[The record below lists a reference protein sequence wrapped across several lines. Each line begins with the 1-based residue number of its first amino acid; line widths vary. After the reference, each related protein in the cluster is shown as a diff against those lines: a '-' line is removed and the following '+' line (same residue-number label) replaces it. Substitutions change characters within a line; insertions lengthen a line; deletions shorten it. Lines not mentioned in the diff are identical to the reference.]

1 MKELTEKIEYLESLV
16 LKFAQGKINEAND
29 KFSMAHGYDLRETD
43 NNDYLKFYRWE
54 LEENELILLYGEVT
68 PHDCPY
74 SVELRYK
81 TDALNIN
88 CA

>member
-1 MKELTEKIEYLESLV
+1 MKELTDKIECLESLI
-16 LKFAQGKINEAND
+16 LKFAQSKIEDAND
-29 KFSMAHGYDLRETD
+29 KFARTHGYDLRKTD
-43 NNDYLKFYRWE
+43 NNDHLKFYRWE
-54 LEENELILLYGEVT
+54 LDENEIVLLYGEVT